1 MHLVANALHLN
12 LTLHVHVIARRIS
25 LLSYSN
31 AKLVYNSYF
40 KDDITFISR
49 VTGLLS
55 VTGETVAT

>member
-12 LTLHVHVIARRIS
+12 LTLHVIARRIS